1 MLWQEYTQKG
11 HFAIAEPISQLL
23 VLQPHSTNSVHDG
36 SISCIGSTKWQYG
49 LLQKSSNEEVS
60 DKKAAK
66 FSNPCRVLS
75 QIQICKLSSRHFPH
89 LIGFSLPSCWTF
101 SQTLVVIMMMLK
113 LNFCRLPQVLS
124 HGENS
129 ATQGQCRCRGRK
141 GYRKYQKG
149 HNNMQ
154 QNSKQQGK
162 KTTKF
167 SP

>member
-1 MLWQEYTQKG
+1 M
-11 HFAIAEPISQLL
+11 
-23 VLQPHSTNSVHDG
+23 NSVHDG

-75 QIQICKLSSRHFPH
+75 QIQIRKLSSRHFPH

-113 LNFCRLPQVLS
+113 LNFVAYLKCLVMGKIQLHKVNAVAWVRRVT
-124 HGENS
+124 EN
-129 ATQGQCRCRGRK
+129 AK
-141 GYRKYQKG
+141 KDIL
-149 HNNMQ
+149 NM
-154 QNSKQQGK
+154 
-162 KTTKF
+162 
-167 SP
+167 